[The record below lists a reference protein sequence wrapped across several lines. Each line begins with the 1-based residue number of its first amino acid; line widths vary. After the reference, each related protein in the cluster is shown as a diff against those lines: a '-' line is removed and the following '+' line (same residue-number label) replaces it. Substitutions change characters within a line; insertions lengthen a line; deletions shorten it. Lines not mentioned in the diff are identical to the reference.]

1 MARKKKS
8 KNSIIYVIALAVVCV
23 AAVKIIDSHAESA
36 PITIDQERSTAA
48 DSTAVLTSVKTADG
62 RMVDVIRYEGFEVSF
77 NPERHVPNFAAWEI
91 RADRTDGPFTRKNV
105 PFVADERVEGSATP
119 DDYRRSGFDRGHLAP
134 AADMKWSA
142 QAMADCHY
150 LTNICPQD
158 NKLNSGAWSTVENK
172 SRKWAKDYGRV
183 VVVAGPVL
191 TDVLTRTIGAS
202 KVAVPERFFKVI
214 LAPDADPPRA
224 VAYVMPN
231 SYVQGGADQTMTTID
246 RVEELTGYDFFWA
259 LPDDV
264 ENAVEAKSNL
274 R

>member
-1 MARKKKS
+1 
-8 KNSIIYVIALAVVCV
+8 
-23 AAVKIIDSHAESA
+23 
-36 PITIDQERSTAA
+36 
-48 DSTAVLTSVKTADG
+48 
-62 RMVDVIRYEGFEVSF
+62 
-77 NPERHVPNFAAWEI
+77 
-91 RADRTDGPFTRKNV
+91 
-105 PFVADERVEGSATP
+105 
-119 DDYRRSGFDRGHLAP
+119 
-134 AADMKWSA
+134 
-142 QAMADCHY
+142 MADCHY

-246 RVEELTGYDFFWA
+246 RVEELTDYDFFWA